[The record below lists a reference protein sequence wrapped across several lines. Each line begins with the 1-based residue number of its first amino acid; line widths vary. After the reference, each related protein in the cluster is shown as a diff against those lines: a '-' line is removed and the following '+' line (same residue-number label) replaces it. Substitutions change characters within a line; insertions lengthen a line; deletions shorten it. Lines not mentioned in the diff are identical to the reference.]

1 MAKKY
6 RGGGT
11 AAQRRAINPPT
22 WARTGQSRLRL
33 VPVGMPLEHLM
44 DGLTGHVVGN
54 VPPEAKQPSLARFS
68 SHTAPGGASI
78 RQVYNCVP
86 ENTFIRENGWLR

>member
-44 DGLTGHVVGN
+44 DGLTGHVVSN
-54 VPPEAKQPSLARFS
+54 VPPEAKQPTGPWRS
-68 SHTAPGGASI
+68 SWRPGAPI
-78 RQVYNCVP
+78 RLVYNAVP
-86 ENTFIRENGWLR
+86 VQTFIPENGWLR